1 MVSGASFTS
10 GRHESLW
17 LRSQPQPVF
26 SPLSDNIATDVCV
39 VGGGLAGLTTA
50 YMLARDGVSVIVLE
64 DGFIG
69 SGETGRTTAHL
80 SNVIDD
86 RYTEIERLHGGR
98 GAHLAAESHSAAIR
112 CIEQTVY
119 EEGIQCDFQRLDGY
133 LVLSPEHEERLLTD
147 EMAAAHRAGLANV
160 ELLKQPPLPDVHRPC
175 LRFPQQA
182 QFHPLRYLAALAD
195 AIVKRGGQ
203 IYTQTHA
210 TAIEDGSPA
219 RVKTAAGLTVESRAI
234 IVATNTPINDLV
246 AIHTKQAAY
255 RSYVVGFLIPKESVP
270 LGLYWDTSD
279 PYHYVRLQPYGEKED
294 VLVVGGEDHK
304 TGQGDETDRYAR
316 LIEWAREWVPFA
328 KSAAF
333 RWSGQIMEPID
344 GLAFIGRNPG
354 DDNVYIVTGD
364 SGMGMTH
371 GTIAGMLLSDLVAG
385 RPNAW
390 AELYDPARIP
400 VRAATEFA
408 RENVN
413 VAGQYMKWLKR
424 GEVKSV
430 DEITP
435 GQGAIMSQ
443 GMTKLAIYREPNGKS
458 HIRSAVCP
466 HLQCIVAWNA
476 EEKTWDCPCH
486 GSRFDCYGKVLNGPA
501 NTDLSEA
508 AKAA

>member
-1 MVSGASFTS
+1 MVSGASVTS
-10 GRHESLW
+10 GQQESLW
-17 LRSQPQPVF
+17 LRTQQQPVF
-26 SPLSDNIATDVCV
+26 SPLSGNISTDVCV
-39 VGGGLAGLTTA
+39 IGGGLAGLTTA
-50 YMLARDGVSVIVLE
+50 YMLARDGVSLIVLE

-80 SNVIDD
+80 SNVMDD

-119 EEGIQCDFQRLDGY
+119 EESIQCDFQRLNGY
-133 LVLSPEHEERLLTD
+133 LILSPEHEERLLTE
-147 EMAAAHRAGLANV
+147 EMTAAHRAGLSSV
-160 ELLKQPPLPDVHRPC
+160 ELLRQPPLPDVHRPC

-219 RVKTAAGLTVESRAI
+219 RVKTASGFTVESRAI

-279 PYHYVRLQPYGEKED
+279 PYHYVRLQSYSEKED
-294 VLVVGGEDHK
+294 VLIVGGEDHK
-304 TGQGDETDRYAR
+304 TGQGDEGDRTAR
-316 LIEWAREWVPFA
+316 LIEWAREWFPLA

-354 DDNVYIVTGD
+354 DDNVYMVTGD

-400 VRAATEFA
+400 LRAATEFA

-413 VAGQYMKWLKR
+413 VAGQYMKWVKP

-430 DEITP
+430 EEITP

-443 GMTKLAIYREPNGKS
+443 GMTKLAVYRQPNGEA

-476 EEKTWDCPCH
+476 EENTWDCPCH

-501 NTDLSEA
+501 NTDLSQA

>member
-1 MVSGASFTS
+1 MVSGASVTS
-10 GRHESLW
+10 GQQESLW
-17 LRSQPQPVF
+17 LRTQQQPVF
-26 SPLSDNIATDVCV
+26 SPLSGNISTDVCV
-39 VGGGLAGLTTA
+39 IGGGLAGLTTA

-80 SNVIDD
+80 SNVMDD

-119 EEGIQCDFQRLDGY
+119 EESIQCDFQRLNGY
-133 LVLSPEHEERLLTD
+133 LILSPEHEERLLTE
-147 EMAAAHRAGLANV
+147 EMTAAHRAGLSSV
-160 ELLKQPPLPDVHRPC
+160 ELLRQPPLPDVHRPC

-219 RVKTAAGLTVESRAI
+219 RVKTASGFTVESRAI

-255 RSYVVGFLIPKESVP
+255 RSYVVGFLIPKEAVP

-279 PYHYVRLQPYGEKED
+279 PYHYVRLQSYSEKED
-294 VLVVGGEDHK
+294 VLIVGGEDHK
-304 TGQGDETDRYAR
+304 TGQGDEGDRTAR
-316 LIEWAREWVPFA
+316 LIEWAREWFPLA
-328 KSAAF
+328 KTAAF

-400 VRAATEFA
+400 LRAATEFA

-413 VAGQYMKWLKR
+413 VAGQYMKWVKP

-430 DEITP
+430 EEITP

-443 GMTKLAIYREPNGKS
+443 GMTKLAVYRQPNGEA

-476 EEKTWDCPCH
+476 EENTWDCPCH

-501 NTDLSEA
+501 NTDLSQA

>member
-17 LRSQPQPVF
+17 LRTQPQPVF

-133 LVLSPEHEERLLTD
+133 LILSPEHEERLLTD

-195 AIVKRGGQ
+195 AIVKRGGADL
-203 IYTQTHA
+203 HA
-210 TAIEDGSPA
+210 D
-219 RVKTAAGLTVESRAI
+219 
-234 IVATNTPINDLV
+234 
-246 AIHTKQAAY
+246 
-255 RSYVVGFLIPKESVP
+255 
-270 LGLYWDTSD
+270 
-279 PYHYVRLQPYGEKED
+279 
-294 VLVVGGEDHK
+294 
-304 TGQGDETDRYAR
+304 
-316 LIEWAREWVPFA
+316 
-328 KSAAF
+328 
-333 RWSGQIMEPID
+333 
-344 GLAFIGRNPG
+344 
-354 DDNVYIVTGD
+354 
-364 SGMGMTH
+364 
-371 GTIAGMLLSDLVAG
+371 
-385 RPNAW
+385 
-390 AELYDPARIP
+390 
-400 VRAATEFA
+400 
-408 RENVN
+408 
-413 VAGQYMKWLKR
+413 
-424 GEVKSV
+424 
-430 DEITP
+430 
-435 GQGAIMSQ
+435 
-443 GMTKLAIYREPNGKS
+443 
-458 HIRSAVCP
+458 
-466 HLQCIVAWNA
+466 
-476 EEKTWDCPCH
+476 PCH
-486 GSRFDCYGKVLNGPA
+486 SH
-501 NTDLSEA
+501 
-508 AKAA
+508 